1 MPDEWTRTDTLYA
14 FLPFHNWL
22 LKMCQK
28 KGIQMCDFSV
38 ADLSLSVM
46 ISHDSHTFHD
56 WQRLAL
62 FLFGCHDVTPHV
74 LDGWDGKPL

>member
-1 MPDEWTRTDTLYA
+1 MAANKNVP
-14 FLPFHNWL
+14 
-22 LKMCQK
+22 K
-28 KGIQMCDFSV
+28 KGIQICDFSV
-38 ADLSLSVM
+38 ADLSFSV

-62 FLFGCHDVTPHV
+62 FLLGCHDVTPHV